1 MQKSFTVVPCAKGSE
16 ISHRIPCF
24 LEFSVLSTV
33 HFAPEQA
40 SADPL
45 PLYFAK
51 INARGGG
58 GLRGTLPQR
67 SDPPPQGP
75 QTVPT
80 LAPSHDI
87 ASKRIFRILILIS
100 GFDTV
105 VTMTQRLP
113 VALIPEE
120 LLVSSVG
127 NDVVNISCFDI
138 LSFLHA
144 LNAEG
149 MCLEVTLAGLLPRST
164 IAAPCRRPHLLW
176 VLWLV
181 YLAVLLPVGHKGS
194 AARVT
199 AGCVRSGRHDA
210 HASQG
215 RPIFPK

>member
-1 MQKSFTVVPCAKGSE
+1 MKEVV
-16 ISHRIPCF
+16 
-24 LEFSVLSTV
+24 
-33 HFAPEQA
+33 
-40 SADPL
+40 
-45 PLYFAK
+45 
-51 INARGGG
+51 INRE
-58 GLRGTLPQR
+58 
-67 SDPPPQGP
+67 
-75 QTVPT
+75 
-80 LAPSHDI
+80 
-87 ASKRIFRILILIS
+87 RIFIRRDATIQEHIKS
-100 GFDTV
+100 ESKSKPSNV
-105 VTMTQRLP
+105 P

-149 MCLEVTLAGLLPRST
+149 MCLEVTLAGLLPRSA

-181 YLAVLLPVGHKGS
+181 YLAVLLSVGHKGS